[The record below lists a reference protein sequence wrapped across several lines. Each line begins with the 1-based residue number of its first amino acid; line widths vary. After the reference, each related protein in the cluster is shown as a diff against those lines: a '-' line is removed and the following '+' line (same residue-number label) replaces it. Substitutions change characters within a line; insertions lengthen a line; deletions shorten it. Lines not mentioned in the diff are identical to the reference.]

1 MSDALA
7 IRAHA
12 GGVRVAVRVQP
23 RASREEIRGVR
34 NGVLEVALSAPPVD
48 GRANAALIALLAERL
63 QVPRRAVSLVRGETG
78 RDKLVAIEGIAVEDA
93 LARLSSA

>member
-1 MSDALA
+1 LSDALA